1 MCIFTQIETTF
12 KFKGTY
18 KKKLHL
24 LLTNFAFIKAFLST
38 IKIIVFNGKQKKKK
52 NKIERNFWYHPV
64 TTKGN
69 GGR

>member
-38 IKIIVFNGKQKKKK
+38 IKIIVFNGKQKKN
-52 NKIERNFWYHPV
+52 NKIERNFLYHPV

>member
-52 NKIERNFWYHPV
+52 IK
-64 TTKGN
+64 
-69 GGR
+69 